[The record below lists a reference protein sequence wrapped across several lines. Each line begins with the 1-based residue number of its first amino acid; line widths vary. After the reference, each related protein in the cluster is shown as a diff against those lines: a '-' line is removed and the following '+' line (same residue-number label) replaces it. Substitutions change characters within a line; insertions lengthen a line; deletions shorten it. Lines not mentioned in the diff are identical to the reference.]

1 MLSSVNSA
9 NPMANI
15 SAIQR
20 FSAVNAFKNATVT
33 KPQVEEP
40 FTTDGIE
47 INDDSILKSQNVSEI
62 RKFAQM
68 AGEENLT
75 EEDIKYGLSYGRS
88 VIVEYLA

>member
-1 MLSSVNSA
+1 
-9 NPMANI
+9 MANI

>member
-9 NPMANI
+9 NPMSNI

-68 AGEENLT
+68 AGEDNLT

>member
-9 NPMANI
+9 NPMSNI